1 MHNLVKIESVDNMV
15 RDTMTHAVLQTDA
28 SKIEEY
34 RNRKGYA
41 QNNAMMLQRQQDEIN
56 LVKDDINEIKTMLMS
71 MIQRQSCV

>member
-1 MHNLVKIESVDNMV
+1 MHNLVKIDSVDNMV

-41 QNNAMMLQRQQDEIN
+41 QNNAMMLQRQPDENNLVNDEIN
-56 LVKDDINEIKTMLMS
+56 ETKTMLMS
-71 MIQRQSCV
+71 MIQRQSCD